1 MCLWLNEENCLETQ
15 ADHRSF
21 RNYMSFFAG
30 QQVSLLGSSVAQFV
44 VIWWITIQTQSTW
57 YLALAMIAGFAP
69 MIALTPVAGVYVD
82 RSSRKMVIGVV
93 DFLQALSTVF
103 LILLFWSG
111 IASIWTILLLLA
123 FRSACQAFHLPAVQ
137 AIIPLM
143 VPRDKLSRL
152 NGLSYLLNGVMTF
165 IGPIVAAVLLTFL
178 AIDQILWVDPATF
191 IIALIP
197 LLLMRIPSVKTEHEK
212 SSFKKAFVEG
222 LSFIRKTRGMVPV
235 IAMATVLNFLIMPL
249 ATLLPYYIKYDHL
262 GGAAE
267 LAIVMAASQAG
278 MFIGG
283 AVMLALKELK
293 RKMVVIL
300 VTLLTSFVGYALVG
314 LTPLGRFW
322 FMAVGAFVLDFF
334 VAPTNISFRTILQ
347 VAIPAEMQ
355 GRVNS
360 VTMALATAAS
370 PLGMIVSGALASYT
384 GTANLFLG
392 CAVAGTVVLLFFWF
406 FTDMRYVEET
416 KQASP
421 NQSQQVQD

>member
-1 MCLWLNEENCLETQ
+1 METQ

-152 NGLSYLLNGVMTF
+152 NGLNYLLNGVMTF

-314 LTPLGRFW
+314 LTPLGWFW

-392 CAVAGTVVLLFFWF
+392 CAATGTLVLLLFWF
-406 FTDMRYVEET
+406 FTDMRYVEEA

-421 NQSQQVQD
+421 NQSQQV

>member
-1 MCLWLNEENCLETQ
+1 METQ

-152 NGLSYLLNGVMTF
+152 NGLNYLLNGVMTF

-314 LTPLGRFW
+314 LTPLGWFW

-392 CAVAGTVVLLFFWF
+392 CAATGTLVLLFFWF
-406 FTDMRYVEET
+406 FTDMRYVEEA

-421 NQSQQVQD
+421 NQAQQVQD

>member
-1 MCLWLNEENCLETQ
+1 METQ
-15 ADHRSF
+15 ADHRSV

-222 LSFIRKTRGMVPV
+222 LSFIRKTRGMMPV

-314 LTPLGRFW
+314 LTPLGWFW

-392 CAVAGTVVLLFFWF
+392 CAATGTVVLLFFWF

>member
-1 MCLWLNEENCLETQ
+1 METQ

-314 LTPLGRFW
+314 LTPLGWFW

-392 CAVAGTVVLLFFWF
+392 CAATGTLVLLLFWF
-406 FTDMRYVEET
+406 FTDMRYVEEA

-421 NQSQQVQD
+421 NQSQQV

>member
-1 MCLWLNEENCLETQ
+1 METQ

-152 NGLSYLLNGVMTF
+152 NGLNYLLNGVMTF

-314 LTPLGRFW
+314 LTPLGWFW

-392 CAVAGTVVLLFFWF
+392 CAATGTLVLLFFWF
-406 FTDMRYVEET
+406 FTDMRYVEEA

-421 NQSQQVQD
+421 NQSQQV

>member
-1 MCLWLNEENCLETQ
+1 METQ

-222 LSFIRKTRGMVPV
+222 LSFIRKTRGMMPV

-314 LTPLGRFW
+314 LTPLGWFW

>member
-1 MCLWLNEENCLETQ
+1 MCLCLNEENCLETQ

-21 RNYMSFFAG
+21 RSYMSFFAG

-69 MIALTPVAGVYVD
+69 MIALTPLAGVYVD

-123 FRSACQAFHLPAVQ
+123 FRSSCQAFHLPAVQ

-152 NGLSYLLNGVMTF
+152 NGLNYLLNGVMTF

-222 LSFIRKTRGMVPV
+222 LSFIRKTRGMMPV

-314 LTPLGRFW
+314 LTPLGWFW
-322 FMAVGAFVLDFF
+322 FMATGAFVLDFF

-392 CAVAGTVVLLFFWF
+392 CAVAGTVVLLLFWF
-406 FTDMRYVEET
+406 FTDMRYVEEA

-421 NQSQQVQD
+421 NQAQQV

>member
-1 MCLWLNEENCLETQ
+1 
-15 ADHRSF
+15 
-21 RNYMSFFAG
+21 
-30 QQVSLLGSSVAQFV
+30 
-44 VIWWITIQTQSTW
+44 
-57 YLALAMIAGFAP
+57 MIAGFAP

-152 NGLSYLLNGVMTF
+152 NGLNYLLNGVMTF

-314 LTPLGRFW
+314 LTPLGWFW

-392 CAVAGTVVLLFFWF
+392 CAATGTLVLLLFWF
-406 FTDMRYVEET
+406 FTDMRYVEEA

-421 NQSQQVQD
+421 NQSQQV

>member
-82 RSSRKMVIGVV
+82 RSSRKMVISIV

-111 IASIWTILLLLA
+111 IVSIWTILLLLA
-123 FRSACQAFHLPAVQ
+123 FRSSCQAFHLPAVQ

-152 NGLSYLLNGVMTF
+152 NGLNYLLNGVMTF

-222 LSFIRKTRGMVPV
+222 LSFIRKTRGMMPV

-314 LTPLGRFW
+314 LTPLGWFW

-392 CAVAGTVVLLFFWF
+392 CAATGTLVLLLFWF
-406 FTDMRYVEET
+406 FTDMRYVEEA

-421 NQSQQVQD
+421 NQSQQV